1 MATLTDNVISQV
13 YTNLIFRKTDNKL
26 YYDNGSADVEVL
38 DLAGIGGT
46 DADNDGRFEF
56 ESTDSDS
63 VSSALSSGN
72 LAQFANDSD
81 VKFSIDYNGVLK
93 LKEQSGTPTAIEG
106 GVYYKDS
113 QLYVGV
119 E

>member
-1 MATLTDNVISQV
+1 MATLTDNVISEV

-38 DLAGIGGT
+38 DLTSIGGT

-63 VSSALSSGN
+63 ISSALTNGN
-72 LAQFANDSD
+72 LAQFANNGD

-93 LKEQSGTPTAIEG
+93 LKEQSGTPSALAG
-106 GVYYKDS
+106 GMFYKDS
-113 QLYVGV
+113 TYYVGI